1 MIQHPLE
8 RNGVVNPF
16 LLIERK
22 TPLEKQISALN
33 FATGTLG
40 FFIHKVFIY
49 LLSFLLVF
57 GCAGS
62 VAEWGLS
69 LVAARRG
76 YASCGVR
83 ASPCGNRL

>member
-16 LLIERK
+16 LLIEVK

-33 FATGTLG
+33 FAMDTLG
-40 FFIHKVFIY
+40 FFMHKVFIY
-49 LLSFLLVF
+49 LLSFLLMF

-62 VAEWGLS
+62 S
-69 LVAARRG
+69 LLRG
-76 YASCGVR
+76 GF
-83 ASPCGNRL
+83 L

>member
-16 LLIERK
+16 LLIEVK

-33 FATGTLG
+33 FARDTLD

-49 LLSFLLVF
+49 LLSFLLTF

-62 VAEWGLS
+62 S
-69 LVAARRG
+69 LLRG
-76 YASCGVR
+76 GF
-83 ASPCGNRL
+83 L